1 MNLEMSTTT
10 SLTSQHPPPAPA
22 RPSFLL
28 KDSPDP
34 AGPGG
39 LYQGPYCSSSHK
51 CQGLLPAPPRA
62 SWAGV
67 GFKLLCAQSPKS
79 GCTQGPGN
87 RQVGTQE
94 NTSSRL
100 AIAPARQTEILP
112 SAYPLPCPNLP
123 HSITTSLAPE
133 ESTLN
138 PQPSRTSHG
147 PANVARTHSLTLSR
161 RRQLRA
167 AAAFAG
173 LPPASSWSSHTFQFC
188 NPEAPSLPGP
198 LGSPCSQLL
207 LAAGTHESAQQLR
220 SQWNRR

>member
-1 MNLEMSTTT
+1 MSTTT

-28 KDSPDP
+28 KDSLTQLDLVVSIRGLTAP
-34 AGPGG
+34 ALTSVRDYCLPHLGPPGQVWG
-39 LYQGPYCSSSHK
+39 SSCSV
-51 CQGLLPAPPRA
+51 PRA
-62 SWAGV
+62 QSGAGH
-67 GFKLLCAQSPKS
+67 KAQE
-79 GCTQGPGN
+79 N
-87 RQVGTQE
+87 RQVDTQE
-94 NTSSRL
+94 NTSSWV

-123 HSITTSLAPE
+123 HSTTTSLASE

-138 PQPSRTSHG
+138 PQPSRTGHG
-147 PANVARTHSLTLSR
+147 PANVARSHSLTLPR
-161 RRQLRA
+161 RRRLRA

-173 LPPASSWSSHTFQFC
+173 RPPASSWSSHTSQFC

-220 SQWNRR
+220 SQ